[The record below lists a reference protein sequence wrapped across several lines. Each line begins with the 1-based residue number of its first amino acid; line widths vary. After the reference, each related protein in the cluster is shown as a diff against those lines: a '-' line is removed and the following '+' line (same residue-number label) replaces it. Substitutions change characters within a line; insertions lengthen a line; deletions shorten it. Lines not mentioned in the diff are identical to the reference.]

1 MIRWILALLALLSV
15 GVLIVWRLPLSF
27 VAARVVPDLTATEMT
42 GTIWKGRL
50 TDAAWRGT
58 RLGDL
63 DVELD
68 PRALLS
74 GKVRIDFVRLAS
86 RVSGRFGVGEGVNR
100 LENVNGIVAMPL
112 SVSFAN
118 SVDIALIGAD
128 LTVDNAG
135 RCLAAGGEV
144 ATVMTGVPLIG
155 TTPELRGTLACD
167 QGWIRLP
174 LASVDESIGLD
185 VRVAA
190 NRQYRADISVR
201 ARALPVRL
209 ALAAAGF
216 ELGDGR
222 ATLAVAGQL

>member
-1 MIRWILALLALLSV
+1 MKWVVALLVVLGV
-15 GVLIVWRLPLSF
+15 GALIVWRLPLSF
-27 VAARVVPDLTATEMT
+27 VAAQVVPDLTATEMT
-42 GTIWKGRL
+42 GTVWKGQL
-50 TDAAWRGT
+50 KDAAWRGT

-68 PRALLS
+68 PRALLA

-86 RVSGRFGVGEGVNR
+86 RVSGRLGVDDGINH
-100 LENVNGIVAMPL
+100 LENVSGVVAMPIA
-112 SVSFAN
+112 VSFAD
-118 SVDIALIGAD
+118 SIDIALNGAN

-135 RCLAAGGEV
+135 RCISASGEV
-144 ATVMTGVPLIG
+144 ATVVSGVPLIG
-155 TTPELRGTLACD
+155 TTPQLRGTLACD

-174 LASVDESIGLD
+174 LASVDGSIGLD

-190 NRQYRADISVR
+190 DRQYRADISVP

-216 ELGDGR
+216 ALSDDR

>member
-1 MIRWILALLALLSV
+1 
-15 GVLIVWRLPLSF
+15 
-27 VAARVVPDLTATEMT
+27 MT
-42 GTIWKGRL
+42 GTIWRGHL
-50 TDAAWRGT
+50 TDAAWNGT

-68 PRALLS
+68 PRALLT

-100 LENVNGIVAMPL
+100 LENVNGVVAMPIQ
-112 SVSFAN
+112 VSFAD
-118 SVDIALIGAD
+118 SVNIALIGAN

-135 RCLAAGGEV
+135 RCIDASGDV

-174 LASVDESIGLD
+174 LTSVDDSIGLD

-216 ELGDGR
+216 ELADGR
-222 ATLAVAGQL
+222 ATLAVSGTL